1 MSAFYEL
8 VGRLVVG
15 FVWRRYGR
23 AISTAAVAGVALAAV
38 GAYLATRDE
47 EEAS

>member
-15 FVWRRYGR
+15 LIWRSYGR
-23 AISTAAVAGVALAAV
+23 AISTAAVAGVALVAI
-38 GAYLATRDE
+38 GAYLATREEDE
-47 EEAS
+47 S